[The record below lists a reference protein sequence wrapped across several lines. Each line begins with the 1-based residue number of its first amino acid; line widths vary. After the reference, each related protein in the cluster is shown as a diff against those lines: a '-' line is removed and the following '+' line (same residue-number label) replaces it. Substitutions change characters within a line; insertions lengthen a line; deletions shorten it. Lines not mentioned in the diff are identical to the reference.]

1 MELKMPRKSV
11 INQREITENSVLQI
25 RIAKQV
31 MEGDEVIS
39 QLWHRTS
46 VFPGEN
52 VENVIAAVDAHLT
65 QMGYGPVVDW
75 AGVRA
80 TVAAEHTP
88 EVIKAYQD
96 AQAAERAAR
105 DAELAIIS

>member
-1 MELKMPRKSV
+1 MPRIST
-11 INQREITENSVLQI
+11 INQREITDTGLIHV

-31 MEGDEVIS
+31 VDAGEVIS
-39 QLWHRTS
+39 SQWHRCS
-46 VFPGEN
+46 ISPGED
-52 VENVIAAVDAHLT
+52 VESVISSVDDHLT

-75 AGVRA
+75 SGVRA

-96 AQAAERAAR
+96 AQAAARAAMDTER
-105 DAELAIIS
+105 GL

>member
-1 MELKMPRKSV
+1 MPRRSV
-11 INQREITENSVLQI
+11 INQREITENGFIQV

-31 MEGDEVIS
+31 VEGDEVIS

-52 VENVIAAVDAHLT
+52 VENVITAVDAHLT

-75 AGVRA
+75 SGVRA

-88 EVIKAYQD
+88 EVIQAYQD
-96 AQAAERAAR
+96 AQAAARAAR
-105 DAELAIIS
+105 DAERALIS

>member
-1 MELKMPRKSV
+1 MPRTATV
-11 INQREITENSVLQI
+11 NQREITENGTIQV

-31 MEGDEVIS
+31 VDAGEVIS
-39 QLWHRTS
+39 SQWHRCALEPGQS
-46 VFPGEN
+46 VDDM
-52 VENVIAAVDAHLT
+52 ISAVDANLT

-75 AGVRA
+75 SGVRA

-96 AQAAERAAR
+96 AQAAARAAR
-105 DAELAIIS
+105 DAERGLV